1 MAKVL
6 TLYALVAPLL
16 VLALSAHAETCTH
29 AIQRVQAR
37 LDAAIERRA
46 GSGDWNPESLNALRG
61 HQPTPHSI
69 ASTEG
74 NRGRQFEV
82 ALAAL
87 DRARAANHSGY
98 SRPAAGKLRAHGWPY
113 DDSNTSP
120 HIQSSPTSCR
130 PAPTSA
136 LSEYR
141 VSASSKVLSENS
153 LLSAAHAG
161 TTSFQDLQS
170 RAIQFCGP
178 PERLHDIDL
187 VDRPD

>member
-98 SRPAAGKLRAHGWPY
+98 FATCRREVASARMALR
-113 DDSNTSP
+113 
-120 HIQSSPTSCR
+120 R
-130 PAPTSA
+130 
-136 LSEYR
+136 
-141 VSASSKVLSENS
+141 
-153 LLSAAHAG
+153 
-161 TTSFQDLQS
+161 
-170 RAIQFCGP
+170 
-178 PERLHDIDL
+178 
-187 VDRPD
+187 